1 MDQASPDLTY
11 GIIHTI
17 YATFI
22 HNYILFA
29 YLLGF
34 LIALLMA
41 FKKPS
46 RYSLFLIL
54 GFAILAFSFEYDKH
68 IIEGLREQTIQSLI
82 IEKPH
87 YTVQKWVS
95 VFIGE
100 ILPLFFYA
108 LGWLLIYIAIIL
120 EGGKKDE

>member
-1 MDQASPDLTY
+1 MNQSSPDLTY

-29 YLLGF
+29 YLFGF
-34 LIALLMA
+34 SIALIMA

-54 GFAILAFSFEYDKH
+54 GFATLAFSFEYDKH
-68 IIEGLREQTIQSLI
+68 IIEGLREQTVQSLI

-108 LGWLLIYIAIIL
+108 LGWIFVYLAVII
-120 EGGKKDE
+120 GGSKKHD